1 MKQLEPTTING
12 NAMPMKK
19 KLSQFTDPPIM
30 YAAGRVVCV
39 NNSVI
44 KMFVT
49 PPAKDKVKV

>member
-1 MKQLEPTTING
+1 
-12 NAMPMKK
+12 MPMKK